1 MHSIVGN
8 GWRKRLKA
16 GFAGVG
22 LLLLS
27 GAGMAQGVDPED
39 DADVSD
45 FCEATDSSLETVS
58 SDEQVAEDEND
69 ETLDLDCVDP
79 QDLQEDGDVDD
90 DAIREDPSL
99 TPAGYEWVVVDD
111 DDTPDEISSIA
122 RSAEALRLTAAAP
135 PRSPAGGGA
144 DFE

>member
-111 DDTPDEISSIA
+111 DDGQADIAGDGVFDEDEIPTMK
-122 RSAEALRLTAAAP
+122 L
-135 PRSPAGGGA
+135 
-144 DFE
+144 